1 LRDRHPKIDPASIA
15 RALSIALVLAV
26 VGPLLAA
33 LGALLLAYDVLT
45 NPGRAQRR
53 ETYHAQGERW
63 AAFYKSFYEKYK
75 DAPPGA
81 VRDIAEEYGR
91 QIPVAPDRLA
101 QKKPS
106 DSRPI
111 TSRRRDHTEWRV

>member
-1 LRDRHPKIDPASIA
+1 M
-15 RALSIALVLAV
+15 
-26 VGPLLAA
+26 
-33 LGALLLAYDVLT
+33 LAYDVLT

-53 ETYHAQGERW
+53 ETYRAQGERW

-91 QIPVAPDRLA
+91 QIPVAPERLA
-101 QKKPS
+101 QKTKRFEAYHIDAARSYGMAGLVLIAVGSLMQSAAALLAAP
-106 DSRPI
+106 
-111 TSRRRDHTEWRV
+111 